1 MQVVQSQLWA
11 ARLRGICAGR
21 APGAPGRASHNPP
34 VVGSSP
40 TRPTCGYTLHPVS
53 PVDRSRRYR
62 MSPDR
67 PCGPVLAVPDLA
79 AARTG
84 PNPAAIPANPQA
96 PLWRPA
102 GQDSPAPHRNGA
114 SRAAGFSH
122 TAQQR
127 PGTTEG
133 QKAHSG
139 AISGVTVTRET
150 SSEPQDRRVPDRS
163 DPLHGRRRTAHLK
176 KRPWV

>member
-1 MQVVQSQLWA
+1 VAQEPRAWTESPVHTVQSGPLA
-11 ARLRGICAGR
+11 ARFRGIRTGSAYGARGR
-21 APGAPGRASHNPP
+21 SSHNPP
-34 VVGSSP
+34 IVGSSP

-53 PVDRSRRYR
+53 PVDRCRRYR

-67 PCGPVLAVPDLA
+67 PSGPALAVPDLT

-127 PGTTEG
+127 PGTAEG

-139 AISGVTVTRET
+139 AISGGDCDQGNVVRATGQTR
-150 SSEPQDRRVPDRS
+150 S
-163 DPLHGRRRTAHLK
+163 
-176 KRPWV
+176 

>member
-1 MQVVQSQLWA
+1 
-11 ARLRGICAGR
+11 
-21 APGAPGRASHNPP
+21 
-34 VVGSSP
+34 
-40 TRPTCGYTLHPVS
+40 VS
-53 PVDRSRRYR
+53 PVDRCRRYR

-67 PCGPVLAVPDLA
+67 PSGPALAVPDLV

-102 GQDSPAPHRNGA
+102 GQDSPAPHRNSA
-114 SRAAGFSH
+114 SQAAGFPH

-127 PGTTEG
+127 PGTAEE
-133 QKAHSG
+133 QKATE
-139 AISGVTVTRET
+139 APFQEVTVTRET

-163 DPLHGRRRTAHLK
+163 DPLHGRRRTAHLR